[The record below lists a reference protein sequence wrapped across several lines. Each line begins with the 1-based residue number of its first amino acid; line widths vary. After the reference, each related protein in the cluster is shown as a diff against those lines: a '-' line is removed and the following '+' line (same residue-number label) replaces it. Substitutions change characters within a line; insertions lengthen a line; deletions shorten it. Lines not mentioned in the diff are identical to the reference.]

1 MSLIRK
7 PLRTVG
13 EYYRDAEDA
22 ADPADAGA
30 SSVPRP
36 SEYRGSR
43 AVRLIDLEENPPAQ
57 RARRGRGAPPRAG
70 GRPRGETMTS
80 ALEKRV
86 APASDSCR
94 PSVGSDAC
102 TEPSS
107 ETAISG
113 HHACSVLSI
122 CPGGEGESVIV
133 TLALPPAVAEELLP
147 PPPADRAAGTRG
159 ITRTKSRRN
168 AVAMNQGLS
177 QQTPNRDGRVR
188 VRLHLLTEQ
197 YAERGVRVGTIN
209 PSEARELLEDGRFS
223 AAVLRGLRLLQYGD
237 QSARRL
243 AFKLSAKGCDREVA
257 AAAAAYLAD
266 KGYIREDDTARR
278 RVEASLRKS
287 WGPRRIRED
296 LRANGFSADAV
307 DEALESIADVD
318 FEAACYELVCRKY
331 TPLPDD
337 RAGRDKIIAALI
349 RLGYDAE
356 NARAALRRAAKQSS
370 CDRDG

>member
-1 MSLIRK
+1 MSPTRK
-7 PLRTVG
+7 SLRTVG

-22 ADPADAGA
+22 ADPADAVA

-86 APASDSCR
+86 APTADSCR
-94 PSVGSDAC
+94 PSVGSDAYA
-102 TEPSS
+102 EPSS
-107 ETAISG
+107 EIAISG

-122 CPGGEGESVIV
+122 RPGGEGESVIV

-147 PPPADRAAGTRG
+147 LPANA
-159 ITRTKSRRN
+159 ISTKSRRN
-168 AVAMNQGLS
+168 VASMNQGPS
-177 QQTPNRDGRVR
+177 QQMTDCDGRVR

-197 YAERGVRVGTIN
+197 YAERSVRVGTIN
-209 PSEARELLEDGRFS
+209 PSEARELLEDGQF
-223 AAVLRGLRLLQYGD
+223 AVAVLRGLHLLQYGD

-356 NARAALRRAAKQSS
+356 DARAALRRAAKQSS